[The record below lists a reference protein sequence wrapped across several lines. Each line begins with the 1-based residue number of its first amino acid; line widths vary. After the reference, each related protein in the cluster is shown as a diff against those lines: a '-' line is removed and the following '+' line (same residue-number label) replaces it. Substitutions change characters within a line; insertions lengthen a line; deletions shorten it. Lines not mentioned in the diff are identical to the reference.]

1 MTSIA
6 STGERPAP
14 LQPLP
19 TRPAETPRRR
29 FVSWIPSWG
38 LVATKHLEMRKR
50 RGLMATVTVL
60 IVGVP
65 VIILGVFELLHLANP
80 HVVPPLGGPRPFTA
94 LSSLAAEFGF
104 IAAAAL
110 GTAAATT
117 DLSEGVF
124 RHLVATGR
132 SRLALYLARIPAGL
146 AILLPLVAVAF
157 TLLCVVTIYGG
168 ALQQNSVLNNGV
180 AIPGH
185 LDQRQLATW
194 LSKHP
199 GEASLAFA
207 SGVPRAHGETKL
219 AALYDQYTQAEA
231 ATLDPTPS
239 DMVKVGL
246 WLELEVAIG
255 FTVGLGLGALSGQR
269 TTSTVVLIA
278 LQIIVTPVATNHVL
292 PYLLDLQRLLV
303 GVAMAQLRPAALAGT
318 GGGGP
323 LALGG
328 ANGGLGIPPMPSWA
342 MIAVIVGWM
351 GGWSV
356 LGAWRM
362 VKRDA

>member
-1 MTSIA
+1 MTSIT
-6 STGERPAP
+6 SSGEQPSP
-14 LQPLP
+14 VQPLP

-50 RGLMATVTVL
+50 RGLMATVAVL

-65 VIILGVFELLHLANP
+65 ALILGVNEVL
-80 HVVPPLGGPRPFTA
+80 HVVNAKIGPPGPTA
-94 LSSLAAEFGF
+94 FLLLCSLVAEFGF

-110 GTAAATT
+110 GAAAATT

-146 AILLPLVAVAF
+146 SIVLPLVAVAF
-157 TLLCVVTIYGG
+157 TMLCLVTVYGG
-168 ALQQNSVLNNGV
+168 VVQPASVDMYGA
-180 AIPGH
+180 AIPAH
-185 LDQRQLATW
+185 LGETQLSGWLAAHPRQ
-194 LSKHP
+194 
-199 GEASLAFA
+199 ASLAF
-207 SGVPRAHGETKL
+207 GPGLPHPYGETK
-219 AALYDQYTQAEA
+219 AAAQYAQYAHAEA
-231 ATLDPTPS
+231 SSIDPTPVE
-239 DMVKVGL
+239 MVNVGL

-269 TTSTVVLIA
+269 TISTVLLIA
-278 LQIIVTPVATNHVL
+278 LEIIVTPIATNHVL
-292 PYLLDLQRLLV
+292 PYLLDVQRLLV

-318 GGGGP
+318 GSGGP
-323 LALGG
+323 LTLG
-328 ANGGLGIPPMPSWA
+328 ASGGLGIPPMPTWA
-342 MIAVIVGWM
+342 MIAVIVGWI

-362 VKRDA
+362 VRRDA